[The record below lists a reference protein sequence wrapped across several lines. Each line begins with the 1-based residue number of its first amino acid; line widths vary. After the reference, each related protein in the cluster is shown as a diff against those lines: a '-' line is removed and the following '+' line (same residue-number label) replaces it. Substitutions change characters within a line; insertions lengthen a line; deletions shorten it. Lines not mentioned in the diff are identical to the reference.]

1 MLPDRHHM
9 LCLHTVF
16 EGLRLGLCEFSGPSR
31 AALIYACEPGEPL
44 RVVDPQGLLRG
55 HEPRIREYFLDSA
68 EWQEGLPPPELVSFF
83 DQYHAR
89 RLGLAGIV
97 SLGGRSRSVA
107 YQMWFTEHHPDL
119 CSPGPTRRWLE
130 LALRQ
135 FTISLRSPDIMSLDA
150 ASNTLQEM
158 APHAVHDFIMDE
170 RARAMGPDTRLRVF
184 CILSAIIQI
193 SKTPEEG
200 AWARGRLAFVE
211 PSRLSRVHFL
221 ARLPKSE
228 RPRLDHGKHVRK
240 MLQSVERSQRILVS
254 DGEHI
259 LGMAQGCLPQT
270 CLAPGG
276 KLLGAAPPLVQP
288 AADQGELPLGTLCAR
303 FNGRHGMLSL
313 DGSPVC
319 SFSDGA
325 FHSTNR
331 RPNLVT
337 LEEALLEW
345 PLDDAQRTALFAS
358 VSRLV
363 AAAGEQKYGCALIID
378 PYTPLLALS
387 GHGLETPMPLVGEE
401 RLALA
406 AGLARVD
413 GALHLSAARNQLC
426 AFACLMDGPSF
437 PGEDR
442 ARGARYNS
450 ALRFTHSH
458 PELIVVVVSCDRPVS
473 VVQKGMDL
481 SKPPVW
487 PPVPSMLRP
496 PPTLEDWLA

>member
-1 MLPDRHHM
+1 M
-9 LCLHTVF
+9 LCLHTVY
-16 EGLRLGLCEFSGPSR
+16 EGLRMGLCEFSGPSR
-31 AALIYACEPGEPL
+31 AALIYACKEGEPL
-44 RVVDPQGLLRG
+44 RVADPQNLLRG
-55 HEPRIREYFLDSA
+55 HEPRLREYFVDTA
-68 EWQEGLPPPELVSFF
+68 EWKDGLPPHEQVSFF
-83 DQYHAR
+83 DQHHAR
-89 RLGLAGIV
+89 RLGLAGLV
-97 SLGGRSRSVA
+97 SLGGRSRGVA
-107 YQMWFTEHHPDL
+107 YQMWFTEQHPDL
-119 CSPGPTRRWLE
+119 CAPGPTRRWLE

-135 FTISLRSPDIMSLDA
+135 LSTSMTSPDILSLDA
-150 ASNTLQEM
+150 TSNTLQEL
-158 APHAVHDFIMDE
+158 AAQAVHDYIVDE
-170 RARAMGPDTRLRVF
+170 RARAIGPDTRLRVF
-184 CILSAIIQI
+184 NILSSIIQI

-211 PSRLSRVHFL
+211 PSRLSRLHYL
-221 ARLPKSE
+221 AKLPKAE

-240 MLQSVERSQRILVS
+240 MLLSVERTPRILVS

-259 LGMAQGCLPQT
+259 IGMVQGGMAQGSAAQ
-270 CLAPGG
+270 AHQ
-276 KLLGAAPPLVQP
+276 AAPPSGQ
-288 AADQGELPLGTLCAR
+288 AELPSGSLCAQ

-345 PLDDAQRTALFAS
+345 PLDDDQRSTLFAT

-363 AAAGEQKYGCALIID
+363 ATAGEQKYGCAIIID
-378 PYTPLLALS
+378 PYTPLLSLS
-387 GHGLETPMPLVGEE
+387 GHSLETPMPLVGEE

-406 AGLARVD
+406 AGLAKVD
-413 GALHLSAARNQLC
+413 GALHVSAARNQLC

-458 PELIVVVVSCDRPVS
+458 PELIVVVVSSDRPVS
-473 VVQKGMDL
+473 VVQKGVDL
-481 SKPPVW
+481 SKPPSW
-487 PPVPSMLRP
+487 PAVPSMLRT
-496 PPTLEDWLA
+496 PPTLEEWLG

>member
-1 MLPDRHHM
+1 MIPDRHHM
-9 LCLHTVF
+9 LCLHTVL
-16 EGLRLGLCEFSGPSR
+16 EGLRLGLCDFSGPSR
-31 AALIYACEPGEPL
+31 AALIYACQPGAPL
-44 RVVDPQGLLRG
+44 RVVDPQNLLRG
-55 HEPRIREYFLDSA
+55 HEPRIREYFQDST
-68 EWQEGLPPPELVSFF
+68 EWQDGLPAPELVSYF
-83 DQYHAR
+83 DQFHAR
-89 RLGLAGIV
+89 RLGLAGLV
-97 SLGGRSRSVA
+97 SLGGRSRGVA
-107 YQMWFTEHHPDL
+107 YQMWFTEQHPDL

-135 FTISLRSPDIMSLDA
+135 FTTSLCSPDVMALDA
-150 ASNTLQEM
+150 AANTLQQM

-170 RARAMGPDTRLRVF
+170 RARAIGPDTRLRVF
-184 CILSAIIQI
+184 SILSAIILI

-240 MLQSVERSQRILVS
+240 MLQSVERSQRLLVS

-259 LGMAQGCLPQT
+259 IGMAQGGQ
-270 CLAPGG
+270 PG
-276 KLLGAAPPLVQP
+276 QP
-288 AADQGELPLGTLCAR
+288 GQGGQGELPPGTLCAR
-303 FNGRHGMLSL
+303 FNGRHGMLAL

-325 FHSTNR
+325 FQSTNR

-345 PLDDAQRTALFAS
+345 PLDDTQRTALFGS

-363 AAAGEQKYGCALIID
+363 ADAGEQKYGCALIID
-378 PYTPLLALS
+378 PYTPLLSLA
-387 GHGLETPMPLVGEE
+387 GHSLETPMPLMGEE

-413 GALHLSAARNQLC
+413 GALHLSAARNHLC
-426 AFACLMDGPSF
+426 SFACLMDGPSF

-458 PELIVVVVSCDRPVS
+458 PELIVVVVSSDRPVS
-473 VVQKGMDL
+473 VVQKGVDL

-496 PPTLEDWLA
+496 PPTLEEWLD

>member
-1 MLPDRHHM
+1 MGLDRHHM
-9 LCLHTVF
+9 LCLHTVL

-31 AALIYACEPGEPL
+31 AALIYAAKADAPL
-44 RVVDPQGLLRG
+44 RIVDPQNLLRG
-55 HEPRIREYFLDSA
+55 HEPRLREYFLDTDQ
-68 EWQEGLPPPELVSFF
+68 WLEGLPVPEQVSFF

-89 RLGLAGIV
+89 RLGLAGLV
-97 SLGGRSRSVA
+97 SLGGRSRGVA
-107 YQMWFTEHHPDL
+107 YQMWFTEQHPDL

-135 FTISLRSPDIMSLDA
+135 LSTSMTSPDILALDA

-170 RARAMGPDTRLRVF
+170 RARAIGPDTRLRVF
-184 CILSAIIQI
+184 NILSAIIQI

-211 PSRLSRVHFL
+211 PSRLSRLHYL
-221 ARLPKSE
+221 AKLPKAE

-240 MLQSVERSQRILVS
+240 MLLSVERTQRILVS

-259 LGMAQGCLPQT
+259 IGMAQGG
-270 CLAPGG
+270 LAQGQHPGQ
-276 KLLGAAPPLVQP
+276 A
-288 AADQGELPLGTLCAR
+288 ELPPGSLCAL

-325 FHSTNR
+325 YHSTNR

-345 PLDDAQRTALFAS
+345 PLDDTQRSTLFAT

-363 AAAGEQKYGCALIID
+363 AIAGEQKYGCALIID
-378 PYTPLLALS
+378 PYTPLLSLS
-387 GHGLETPMPLVGEE
+387 GHGLEAPMPLVGEE

-406 AGLARVD
+406 AGLAKVD

-426 AFACLMDGPSF
+426 SFACLMDGPSF

-458 PELIVVVVSCDRPVS
+458 PELIVVVVSSDRPVS
-473 VVQKGMDL
+473 VVQKGVDL

-487 PPVPSMLRP
+487 PPVPSQLRP
-496 PPTLEDWLA
+496 PPTLEEWLE

>member
-1 MLPDRHHM
+1 MSLDRHHM
-9 LCLHTVF
+9 LCLHTVL

-31 AALIYACEPGEPL
+31 AALIYACKPGDPL
-44 RVVDPQGLLRG
+44 RVVDPQNLLRG
-55 HEPRIREYFLDSA
+55 HEPRIREYFQDSS
-68 EWQEGLPPPELVSFF
+68 EWQDGLPDPENVAFF

-89 RLGLAGIV
+89 RLGLAGLV
-97 SLGGRSRSVA
+97 SLGGRSRGVA
-107 YQMWFTEHHPDL
+107 YQMWFTEQHPDL

-135 FTISLRSPDIMSLDA
+135 FSTSLCSRDILALDA

-170 RARAMGPDTRLRVF
+170 RARAIGPDTRLRVF
-184 CILSAIIQI
+184 NILSAIIQI

-211 PSRLSRVHFL
+211 PSRLSRLHYL
-221 ARLPKSE
+221 AKLPKAE
-228 RPRLDHGKHVRK
+228 RPKLDHGKHVRK
-240 MLQSVERSQRILVS
+240 MLLSVERTQRLLVS

-259 LGMAQGCLPQT
+259 IGMAQGDLP
-270 CLAPGG
+270 PGS
-276 KLLGAAPPLVQP
+276 
-288 AADQGELPLGTLCAR
+288 LCAL

-325 FHSTNR
+325 FQSTTR

-345 PLDDAQRTALFAS
+345 PLDSAQRSTLFAT

-363 AAAGEQKYGCALIID
+363 AIAGEQKYGCALIID
-378 PYTPLLALS
+378 PYTPLLSLS
-387 GHGLETPMPLVGEE
+387 GHGLEAPMPLAGDE

-406 AGLARVD
+406 AGLAKVD

-426 AFACLMDGPSF
+426 GFACLMDGPSF

-458 PELIVVVVSCDRPVS
+458 PELIVVVVSSDRPVS
-473 VVQKGMDL
+473 VVQKGVDL

-496 PPTLEDWLA
+496 PPTLEEWLG

>member
-1 MLPDRHHM
+1 MSLDRHHM
-9 LCLHTVF
+9 LCLHTVL
-16 EGLRLGLCEFSGPSR
+16 EGLRMGLCEFSGPSR
-31 AALIYACEPGEPL
+31 AALIYACKPGAPL
-44 RVVDPQGLLRG
+44 RVVDPQNLLRG
-55 HEPRIREYFLDSA
+55 HEPRIREYFIDSS
-68 EWQEGLPPPELVSFF
+68 EWREGLPAPEHVAFF
-83 DQYHAR
+83 DQFHAR
-89 RLGLAGIV
+89 RLGLAGLV
-97 SLGGRSRSVA
+97 SLGGRANGVA
-107 YQMWFTEHHPDL
+107 YQMWFTEQHPDL

-135 FTISLRSPDIMSLDA
+135 FSISICNRDILALDA
-150 ASNTLQEM
+150 ASNTLQAM
-158 APHAVHDFIMDE
+158 APHAVHDFIVDE
-170 RARAMGPDTRLRVF
+170 RARAIGPDTRLRVF
-184 CILSAIIQI
+184 NILSSIIQI

-211 PSRLSRVHFL
+211 PSRLSRLHYL
-221 ARLPKSE
+221 AKLPKAE
-228 RPRLDHGKHVRK
+228 RPRLDHSKHVRK
-240 MLQSVERSQRILVS
+240 MLLSVERTQRQLVS
-254 DGEHI
+254 DGDHLI
-259 LGMAQGCLPQT
+259 GMAQGDLP
-270 CLAPGG
+270 AGS
-276 KLLGAAPPLVQP
+276 
-288 AADQGELPLGTLCAR
+288 LCAL

-325 FHSTNR
+325 FQSSNR

-345 PLDDAQRTALFAS
+345 PLDDTQRSTLFAT

-363 AAAGEQKYGCALIID
+363 SIAGEQKYGCALIID
-378 PYTPLLALS
+378 PYTPLLSLS
-387 GHGLETPMPLVGEE
+387 GHSLETPMPLAGDE

-406 AGLARVD
+406 AGLAKVD

-458 PELIVVVVSCDRPVS
+458 PELIVVVVSSDRPVS

-481 SKPPVW
+481 SKPPTW
-487 PPVPSMLRP
+487 PQVPSMLRP
-496 PPTLEDWLA
+496 PPTLEEWLE

>member
-1 MLPDRHHM
+1 MSLDRHHL
-9 LCLHTVF
+9 LCLHTVY
-16 EGLRLGLCEFSGPSR
+16 EGLRQGLCEFSGPSR
-31 AALIYACEPGEPL
+31 AALVYGCRPEDPL
-44 RVVDPQGLLRG
+44 RVVDPQNLLRG
-55 HEPRIREYFLDSA
+55 HEPRLREYFLDTD
-68 EWQEGLPPPELVSFF
+68 EWRAGLPAPETVRFF
-83 DQYHAR
+83 DQHHAR
-89 RLGLAGIV
+89 HLGLAGLV
-97 SLGGRSRSVA
+97 SLGGRSRTVA
-107 YQMWFTEHHPDL
+107 YQMWFTEQHPDL

-135 FTISLRSPDIMSLDA
+135 FNTGLCSQELITLDA
-150 ASNTLQEM
+150 TASMLQEM
-158 APHAVHDFIMDE
+158 APLAVHDYIIDE
-170 RARAMGPDTRLRVF
+170 RARAIGPDTRLRVF
-184 CILSAIIQI
+184 SILSAIIQI

-211 PSRLSRVHFL
+211 P
-221 ARLPKSE
+221 ARLPRVRFLAKLPKAE

-240 MLQSVERSQRILVS
+240 MLQSVERSRRLLVS
-254 DGEHI
+254 DGESI
-259 LGMAQGCLPQT
+259 IGMAQG
-270 CLAPGG
+270 
-276 KLLGAAPPLVQP
+276 GAGESGLS
-288 AADQGELPLGTLCAR
+288 ELPPGSLCAL
-303 FNGRHGMLSL
+303 FHGRHGLLSL

-325 FHSTNR
+325 FHSTSR

-345 PLDDAQRTALFAS
+345 PLDDAQRVSLFSS

-378 PYTPLLALS
+378 PYTPLLSLS
-387 GHGLETPMPLVGEE
+387 GHALETPMPLAGEE

-458 PELIVVVVSCDRPVS
+458 PELIVVVVSSDRPVS
-473 VVQKGMDL
+473 VVQKGVDL
-481 SKPPVW
+481 SKPPAW
-487 PPVPSMLRP
+487 PTVPSQLRP
-496 PPTLEDWLA
+496 PPTLEEWLG

>member
-1 MLPDRHHM
+1 MSLDRHHL
-9 LCLHTVF
+9 LCLHTVY

-31 AALIYACEPGEPL
+31 AALIYACSPGDTL
-44 RVVDPQGLLRG
+44 RVVDPQNLLRG
-55 HEPRIREYFLDSA
+55 HEPRLREYFLDTD
-68 EWQEGLPPPELVSFF
+68 EWLAGLPAPEAVRFF
-83 DQYHAR
+83 DQHHAR
-89 RLGLAGIV
+89 RLGLAGLV
-97 SLGGRSRSVA
+97 SLGGRSRTVV

-135 FTISLRSPDIMSLDA
+135 FNTSLCGQDLISLDTTANM
-150 ASNTLQEM
+150 LQEM
-158 APHAVHDFIMDE
+158 APLAVHDYIMDE
-170 RARAMGPDTRLRVF
+170 RARAIGPDTRLRVF
-184 CILSAIIQI
+184 SILSSIIQI

-211 PSRLSRVHFL
+211 PSRLPKVHFL
-221 ARLPKSE
+221 AKLPKAE

-240 MLQSVERSQRILVS
+240 MLLSVERSRRMLVS
-254 DGEHI
+254 DGESI
-259 LGMAQGCLPQT
+259 IGMAQSG
-270 CLAPGG
+270 PGESG
-276 KLLGAAPPLVQP
+276 MA
-288 AADQGELPLGTLCAR
+288 ELPPGSLCAT
-303 FNGRHGMLSL
+303 FNGRHGLLSL
-313 DGSPVC
+313 DGGPVC

-331 RPNLVT
+331 RPILVA

-345 PLDDAQRTALFAS
+345 PLDDAQREALFTS

-363 AAAGEQKYGCALIID
+363 TAAGEQKYGCALIID

-387 GHGLETPMPLVGEE
+387 GHALETPMPLAGEE

-458 PELIVVVVSCDRPVS
+458 PELIVVVVSSDRPVS

-487 PPVPSMLRP
+487 PAIPSQLRS
-496 PPTLEDWLA
+496 PPTLEEWLG